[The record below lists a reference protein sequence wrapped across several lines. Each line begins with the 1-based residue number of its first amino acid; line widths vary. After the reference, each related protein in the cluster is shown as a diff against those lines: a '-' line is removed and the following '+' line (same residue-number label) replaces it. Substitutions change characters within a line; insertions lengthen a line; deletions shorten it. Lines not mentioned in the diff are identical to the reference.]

1 MRSALLE
8 ISDLIDKAVSFY
20 RRCKEE
26 CLSFE
31 TNLLKEYDH
40 DFGLFFQFECVKR
53 FSKAVLI
60 SNQTFSGFR

>member
-40 DFGLFFQFECVKR
+40 DFGLFFNLNVSNDLVRR
-53 FSKAVLI
+53 F
-60 SNQTFSGFR
+60 

>member
-26 CLSFE
+26 CLSSE
-31 TNLLKEYDH
+31 TKLLKEYDH
-40 DFGLFFQFECVKR
+40 DFGFFFQFECVQR

-60 SNQTFSGFR
+60 SNQNLSGIR